1 MKKSLFI
8 YILLVFALVG
18 CKHQF
23 DENTNGKIIENDY
36 AQGFEISEISEGY
49 ILNVKDRLNNEN
61 QKCNYLLSS
70 ENNLAS
76 ANTTIIQ
83 IPVSKVV
90 CLSTTHCAFIS
101 QIGKAAT
108 IKGVSGVNY
117 LYNGELRDKIQIGEI
132 AELGYGNQINLEKI
146 ISLNPDV
153 IFAYGI
159 DNSSIAGY
167 EKLKGIG
174 IPIIFVSDFLENTPL
189 GRMEWIKFFAC
200 FYDNLDFANEYFDSV
215 KNNYLSIKDSIT
227 RKGKTSPE
235 IILNLPW
242 KGTWW
247 VPGADSYMVKLIEDA
262 GGVYKMT
269 DKQDYESVALTVEE
283 IFAVSQTADFWLNP
297 NAITQ
302 KSEILNIEPRL
313 VNFAP
318 VNRARI
324 FNNNNRLNVY
334 GGNDFFESGIIHP
347 DIILN
352 DLYHIFYGMDSSYN
366 LYYYREIK

>member
-1 MKKSLFI
+1 MKKLLYIFI
-8 YILLVFALVG
+8 VIGFALVA
-18 CKHQF
+18 CNRQF
-23 DENTNGKIIENDY
+23 DENTSGKIIKNDY
-36 AQGFEISEISEGY
+36 AQGFEISEINEGY
-49 ILNVKDRLNNEN
+49 IVKIKDRLNNQN
-61 QKCNYLLSS
+61 QTYNYLLSS
-70 ENNLAS
+70 ENNLS
-76 ANTTIIQ
+76 SSNNEIIQ

-101 QIGKAAT
+101 QIDKAST
-108 IKGVSGVNY
+108 IKGVSGGNY
-117 LYNGELRDKIQIGEI
+117 VFNGELRNKIQIGEI
-132 AELGYGNQINLEKI
+132 AEIGYGGQINLEKI

-167 EKLKGIG
+167 EKLTEIG
-174 IPIIFVSDFLENTPL
+174 IPVIFVSDFLENTPL

-200 FYDNLDFANEYFDSV
+200 FFDNLDYANEYFDSV
-215 KNNYLSIKDSIT
+215 KNNYINIKENIVLNRQS
-227 RKGKTSPE
+227 SPE

-262 GGVYKMT
+262 GGTYKMT

-283 IFAVSQTADFWLNP
+283 IFAVSQNADFWLNP
-297 NAITQ
+297 NAIIK

-318 VNRARI
+318 VNDARI
-324 FNNNNRLNVY
+324 FNNNKRLNVY
-334 GGNDFFESGIIHP
+334 GGNDFFESGITHP
-347 DIILN
+347 DIILK
-352 DLYHIFYGMDSSYN
+352 DLYHIFYGIDSSYN
-366 LYYYREIK
+366 LYYYKEIK